1 MSRLPE
7 IANPI
12 RALGSLDY
20 SIGLVAARPSLP
32 EVGNLLSDSGKV
44 DLGEFV
50 KWKLRRSESDTLHT
64 NEELE
69 GPPPSQK
76 RSNDRLKSSLVAAIN
91 SSSSKRTA
99 ECVSFMPV
107 MR

>member
-12 RALGSLDY
+12 RTLGSLDY
-20 SIGLVAARPSLP
+20 SIGCSNAPFIARNGKPPL
-32 EVGNLLSDSGKV
+32 GSGKV

-64 NEELE
+64 NEELK

-91 SSSSKRTA
+91 SSSSKRKA